1 MTEYKVVEL
10 GALDTWD
17 EFEGPLGR
25 GKRFAEFEL
34 ETKYMGMSSNAADP
48 GKSAPWWHF
57 HSQEEELYIFLS
69 GKGQMGLNDE
79 VVDVEAGTTVRVS
92 PGTWGTWRCL
102 PDSPEQLRFIVMRAG
117 GGDLPR
123 VGHDATMDKERP
135 LPWA

>member
-92 PGTWGTWRCL
+92 PAPGARGAACPTA
-102 PDSPEQLRFIVMRAG
+102 PSSSASS
-117 GGDLPR
+117 
-123 VGHDATMDKERP
+123 
-135 LPWA
+135 